1 MALVEYG
8 SSDDDIEEVEDV
20 EETKSQVVEEHN
32 LFAELPA
39 PKSSDDLLAEP
50 EMIVEPSEKELSLR
64 EKPPAQPA
72 APKKTKKL
80 IQLPSLPLDDSD
92 EDEDEKPKPF
102 IPSSSKGSLDLFGS
116 LPKPKYCS
124 KKELGRSL
132 LPHILT
138 KQKEPQKTLHQTVSS
153 KVVQKPSASANVGAI
168 ENSKKTVSH
177 GLLAAD
183 YVSDDEDDNDG
194 SDVTNFFS
202 LCSSSTGSRNV
213 APAHVAITL
222 APSIDSHSETEN
234 LLPEKPREETKQV
247 TEGYAGTYTSTADA
261 PLDFQQGQSSDEPL
275 QFRHSAPNKKPV
287 VGIPVGSL
295 NPVPAHA
302 DYTDHGQDVT
312 WQTYQTTEN
321 EFMQN
326 PEYSANQ
333 EVKDQFQVPFGRKR
347 KRGQEEIKV
356 IEVNLAD
363 HLTGA
368 SLEQTKNL
376 TIQKD
381 LKSHSKKRNKD
392 MPTSQQKRKHQITFL
407 AHQAKERE
415 LELKNQ
421 WAENKFSKKQTQSKY
436 GF

>member
-1 MALVEYG
+1 M
-8 SSDDDIEEVEDV
+8 
-20 EETKSQVVEEHN
+20 TKVSVFIHN
-32 LFAELPA
+32 LCF
-39 PKSSDDLLAEP
+39 SF
-50 EMIVEPSEKELSLR
+50 
-64 EKPPAQPA
+64 Q
-72 APKKTKKL
+72 
-80 IQLPSLPLDDSD
+80 
-92 EDEDEKPKPF
+92 
-102 IPSSSKGSLDLFGS
+102 GSLDLFGS

-222 APSIDSHSETEN
+222 APSIDSRSETEN

-321 EFMQN
+321 EFMQVCIAFSFLLLSMLTRGTTLDSSV
-326 PEYSANQ
+326 SALIRTSSVTIHFHYISLLLLLSSFSVCNN
-333 EVKDQFQVPFGRKR
+333 FL
-347 KRGQEEIKV
+347 
-356 IEVNLAD
+356 NYL
-363 HLTGA
+363 LT
-368 SLEQTKNL
+368 Q
-376 TIQKD
+376 
-381 LKSHSKKRNKD
+381 
-392 MPTSQQKRKHQITFL
+392 
-407 AHQAKERE
+407 
-415 LELKNQ
+415 
-421 WAENKFSKKQTQSKY
+421 
-436 GF
+436 